1 MRKQVQLVLF
11 TVATVALI
19 LSLMLAF
26 TPSDRVYAGGG
37 WQVVATNLNNPFHL
51 DVAEDGTIYVAEAGS
66 PPAEQSEDCVPSPFD
81 PSQSICYGETGSVRV
96 IEPGDPPTQT
106 NYLVT
111 DLPNTH
117 IYSGTGEYLGVASG
131 PQGIS
136 LEEGGT
142 GVYVVNGLGAD
153 PAAREGFGEGG
164 QNIGVLFH
172 IMSDGSWMR
181 VADIAG
187 YEGTNNPDGGMLD
200 SNPYA
205 VHDTAAGTYVADA
218 GGNDLLLV
226 DAGGVITT
234 HTVFPSRTVE
244 FPPDSGQMVPIE
256 SVPTSITEDETGNL
270 YVGELTGGP
279 FPIGEARVYDVAVP
293 GSPQV
298 EETGFTMIGDIA
310 YDSMGNLY
318 VLEIFSNGEGED
330 PTGALIRVSPDGTH
344 TPIVDSPC
352 TMNPPNPNAGALCAP
367 TGMTVG
373 PDDMVYVVNYGLMGP
388 LANVVRIDP
397 NEPTAVTVTAL
408 EASPAER
415 ALRPM
420 LALLAITATAGLMF
434 IRRRR

>member
-26 TPSDRVYAGGG
+26 TPSDRAYAGGG

-51 DVAEDGTIYVAEAGS
+51 DIAEDGTIYIAEAGS
-66 PPAEQSEDCVPSPFD
+66 PPAEQGEDCVPSPFD
-81 PSQSICYGETGSVRV
+81 PSQSVCYGETGSVRV
-96 IEPGDPPTQT
+96 IEPGDPPSQT

-117 IYSGTGEYLGVASG
+117 IYSGTGEYLGVAAG

-172 IMSDGSWMR
+172 IMSDGSWTR

-187 YEGTNNPDGGMLD
+187 YEGTNNPDGGLVD

-205 VHDTAAGTYVADA
+205 VYDTAAGTYVADA

-226 DAGGVITT
+226 GAGGVITT

-244 FPPDSGQMVPIE
+244 FPPDSGKMLPIE

-270 YVGELTGGP
+270 YVGELTGEP
-279 FPIGEARVYDVAVP
+279 FPVGEARVYDVAVP

-298 EETGFTMIGDIA
+298 EESGFTMIGDIA

-318 VLEIFSNGEGED
+318 VLQIFSNGAGPD
-330 PTGALIRVSPDGTH
+330 PTGALIRVAPDGTR
-344 TPIVDSPC
+344 TAIVDSPC

-434 IRRRR
+434 VRRRR